1 MACSCT
7 CKKCGLKFDRYSGK
21 LLNISNYMMSL
32 LRDKVE
38 SEKHYVL
45 CSDCIEELIGK
56 PITMNMLKF
65 QKTRVGEEWYSS
77 NLLYF
82 YRKTIE
88 NQEKVLQNKRFVILN
103 GDDYNDI
110 VELIKKCEKK
120 GIISGLERWNLI
132 KSTGHFVDIRVFKW
146 LLL

>member
-65 QKTRVGEEWYSS
+65 QKLEEVKSGIHRI
-77 NLLYF
+77 YF
-82 YRKTIE
+82 
-88 NQEKVLQNKRFVILN
+88 
-103 GDDYNDI
+103 
-110 VELIKKCEKK
+110 
-120 GIISGLERWNLI
+120 ISIGKL
-132 KSTGHFVDIRVFKW
+132 
-146 LLL
+146 